1 MRSVLFPFRIL
12 PPSLRRSVAFSSV
25 AWSVPL
31 QFLRVL
37 PSDHRPPEQQP
48 KQSCSSYVNEGEQ
61 QPKAQPPPK
70 QHAMGGRRRRRGRSR
85 RRVRPSPAATT
96 NIPPPP
102 SIPPSFSWARN
113 NRPLLPFF
121 YLRCPPPPPPSSGL
135 VRPSSVRGDPS
146 LEERCP
152 QGENGGGRDPSYLPA
167 SSPLQRTNEC
177 STHNSAGGCGRKE
190 RKRRGRRKRCWRWI
204 GIPSKGRREAEAEEP
219 MRFSCAYSP
228 PPSLPPPPPMMAK
241 TRLSLVV
248 RTRQFFY

>member
-1 MRSVLFPFRIL
+1 MLRSVLFPLRIL

-85 RRVRPSPAATT
+85 RRVRPPPAATT
-96 NIPPPP
+96 NIPPP
-102 SIPPSFSWARN
+102 SLPPSFSWARN

-121 YLRCPPPPPPSSGL
+121 YLRCPPPP
-135 VRPSSVRGDPS
+135 
-146 LEERCP
+146 
-152 QGENGGGRDPSYLPA
+152 
-167 SSPLQRTNEC
+167 SPLQWLGPSLLRPRRPISRGEMPPGRERRREGGTPPTYLQAPPSNERTSAALTTARVDVGGREKDAGEERG
-177 STHNSAGGCGRKE
+177 AGGG
-190 RKRRGRRKRCWRWI
+190 
-204 GIPSKGRREAEAEEP
+204 
-219 MRFSCAYSP
+219 
-228 PPSLPPPPPMMAK
+228 
-241 TRLSLVV
+241 
-248 RTRQFFY
+248 